1 MRSAP
6 VHRMH
11 LKGPWQYEW
20 IDGPHD
26 PERPDQSQSVHDS
39 PLLTGSRVKMPT
51 SWQSAFGQKSGC
63 IRFSRRFQRPTNL
76 DDNERVHIAF
86 DGIGGYAVIAINNE
100 EIGRLSDSD
109 ETNSFDITEKL
120 KPSNE
125 LTVEL
130 TFSPDE
136 QRATGGLYLP
146 VAIEIHVV
154 NARQNAT

>member
-11 LKGPWQYEW
+11 LKGPWHYEW
-20 IDGPHD
+20 IDGPYD
-26 PERPDQSQSVHDS
+26 GQRPDQFPSGQDS

-51 SWQSAFGQKSGC
+51 SWQSAFRQKSGC

-86 DGIGGYAVIAINNE
+86 DGIGGHAIIAINNE
-100 EIGRLSDSD
+100 EIGRLSDSND
-109 ETNSFDITEKL
+109 TNSFDITEKL

-130 TFSPDE
+130 TFSPDK
-136 QRATGGLYLP
+136 QRAPGGLHLP

-154 NARQNAT
+154 HVKQNEP